1 MIPFILSVLSSTIIF
16 IIFRMY
22 KRFEIDTFQ
31 AIVFNYFT
39 AAGIGFALYGHTWN
53 NEALEQNSWMF
64 YSLITSFLFISL
76 FFLMGSSSQE
86 NGVASTSV
94 AVKMS
99 MAVSIILLII
109 YHSESPTLL
118 KIAGIILAF
127 ISVVLVSKSKQKN
140 KTVSKYKWMLIVL
153 FFGGGALDFVLNY
166 VQENELD
173 ILEPSIFSAI
183 SFGLAGLIGTV
194 ILSFK
199 IIRGSTTL
207 AWKNVLAG
215 IILGI
220 PNFFS
225 IYFLL
230 LAYTTTGWTDTT
242 VLALTNV
249 SVVLGSAIVGLLV
262 FKESTTSK
270 KIIGLVI
277 ALVAI
282 ITLYIAE
289 QQV

>member
-16 IIFRMY
+16 IIFRMF

-39 AAGIGFALYGHTWN
+39 AATIGFVLYGDTWN
-53 NEALEQNSWMF
+53 NEAWEQNSWMI
-64 YSLITSFLFISL
+64 YSIITSVLFISL
-76 FFLMGSSSQE
+76 FLLMGLSSQG

-99 MAVSIILLII
+99 MAISIILFII
-109 YHSESPTLL
+109 YYSEAPSVG

-127 ISVVLVSKSKQKN
+127 LSVILVSLPNKNIKS
-140 KTVSKYKWMLIVL
+140 VSNHKWMLIVL

-166 VQENELD
+166 VQENQLNV
-173 ILEPSIFSAI
+173 LEPSLFSAI
-183 SFGLAGLIGTV
+183 SFGIEDLIGVV

-199 IIRGSTTL
+199 LLKGNSKL
-207 AWKNVLAG
+207 EFKNLIAG

-249 SVVLGSAIVGLLV
+249 SVVLGTAIIGLIV
-262 FKESTTSK
+262 FKESKTSK
-270 KIIGLVI
+270 KLIGLAI
-277 ALVAI
+277 AVLAI

-289 QQV
+289 Q